1 MLKGKISEKFENGIV
16 TGLYSNI
23 KTSAIDWNE
32 HNLFKGVYLKHLI
45 KGIDTNNSIS
55 CHLVRVNPGC
65 SIDTHIHSGKLEV
78 HEVIEGT
85 GVCIIG
91 EKTIDYN
98 VGTISLIPADIP
110 HKVTAGN
117 EGIYILA
124 KFSPALL

>member
-1 MLKGKISEKFENGIV
+1 MLSKKISNKFENGII
-16 TGLYSNI
+16 TGLSNDI
-23 KTSAIDWNE
+23 NTGTIDWNE

-45 KGIDTNNSIS
+45 KGIDTNSSLS
-55 CHLVRVNPGC
+55 CHLVKVNPGC
-65 SIDTHIHSGKLEV
+65 SIDTHVHNGKLEV

-85 GVCIIG
+85 GICIIG
-91 EKTIDYN
+91 EKTVDYST
-98 VGTISLIPADIP
+98 GTITLIPADIP

>member
-1 MLKGKISEKFENGIV
+1 MLSEKISEKFENGIIV
-16 TGLYSNI
+16 GLSKDI
-23 KTSAIDWNE
+23 KTGTIDWNE

-45 KGIDTNNSIS
+45 KGIDTNSSIS
-55 CHLVRVNPGC
+55 CHLVNVTPGC
-65 SIDTHIHSGKLEV
+65 SIDTHIHNGKLEI

-91 EKTIDYN
+91 EKTINYCA
-98 VGTISLIPADIP
+98 GTISLIPADIP

>member
-1 MLKGKISEKFENGIV
+1 MLSEKISNKFENGII
-16 TGLYSNI
+16 TGLSNDI
-23 KTSAIDWNE
+23 NTGRIDWNE

-45 KGIDTNNSIS
+45 KGIDTNSSLS
-55 CHLVRVNPGC
+55 CHLVKVNPGC
-65 SIDTHIHSGKLEV
+65 SIDTHVHNGKLEV

-85 GVCIIG
+85 GICIIG
-91 EKTIDYN
+91 EKTVDYST
-98 VGTISLIPADIP
+98 GTITLIPADIP